1 MSQTMTEQSQET
13 RDEYDGIR
21 DCEQGLPCPLLKSK
35 AYYEGYSIAYA
46 KEQQESARSLANG
59 Y

>member
-1 MSQTMTEQSQET
+1 MNQTMDELSQAE

-35 AYYEGYSIAYA
+35 HYYEGYSIAYA
-46 KEQQESARSLANG
+46 REQQETARSLASG
-59 Y
+59 H

>member
-1 MSQTMTEQSQET
+1 MKTMDDMSQET

-21 DCEQGLPCPLLKSK
+21 DCEQGLPCPMLKSA

-46 KEQQESARSLANG
+46 KDQQETARGLANEH
-59 Y
+59 